1 MNRCAKNPWP
11 HRVAALALGLMA
23 AATLAPAPANAQA
36 QRLFPHGVQRGQ
48 IGFADPPQVL
58 LDGRPERLA
67 PGARV
72 RNEHNMIALSGTLRG
87 RTFLVNYLRDPAGVV
102 REIWILTP
110 EEAASALPG
119 QTPTPSERVSPAYLN

>member
-1 MNRCAKNPWP
+1 MNRCEKNPWP
-11 HRVAALALGLMA
+11 RLAAALALGLAA
-23 AATLAPAPANAQA
+23 AATLLPAPTHAQA

-48 IGFADPPQVL
+48 ISFGDPPQVL

-87 RTFLVNYLRDPAGVV
+87 RSFLVNYLRDPAGVV
-102 REIWILTP
+102 REIWILNAA
-110 EEAASALPG
+110 EAAGSLPG
-119 QTPTPSERVSPAYLN
+119 QAGVPTERVSPAYIN

>member
-1 MNRCAKNPWP
+1 MNRCAQNRWP
-11 HRVAALALGLMA
+11 RRAALWALALPMF
-23 AATLAPAPANAQA
+23 ATLTPPVQAQV

-48 IGFADPPQVL
+48 ISFVEPPQVL
-58 LDGRPERLA
+58 LNGRPEMLA

-102 REIWILTP
+102 REIWILKP

-119 QTPTPSERVSPAYLN
+119 QAATPSERVTPAYLN